1 MAEVLIVGGGVVGLG
16 LGMLLARDAHMVTI
30 LERDD
35 APAPDDPGEAWDNWE
50 RRGVNQFRLP
60 HLFMARYREILEEEL
75 PDVVAAL
82 ERDGAM
88 RGNPVRGAPESIT
101 GGPRPGDERYELLSG
116 RRAVVER
123 AVASVAE
130 GTPGL
135 AVRRGVAVAGLLA
148 DSEAIAGI
156 PHVVGVRTTEGDELR
171 ADLVVDCGGRRSA
184 LPDWLEALG
193 ARRPEEEVDDSGFIY
208 FGRHFRSRD
217 GQLPVALGP
226 GLQPYGSISALMLP
240 CDNDTWAVTL
250 VARSGDRALL
260 GLKDTA
266 SWDRTV
272 QALPTV
278 AHWLDGDPIEDRV
291 VTMAKIEDRHRNL
304 NPGGV
309 PVATGVVA
317 VADAWACT
325 NPSLGRGASIGMLH
339 ARALRD
345 TLRQTGPDDP
355 SAFSDAFATATEATV
370 EPWYRTTL
378 SFDRH
383 RLAEM
388 SAVAEGTTYDPGD
401 PMFEMTSALAV
412 ASLRDPDAF
421 RAFLDIALVLEL
433 PEVALAR
440 PGLLD
445 KVVAHGAGWRD
456 EPEFG
461 PDRATLV
468 ALANA

>member
-1 MAEVLIVGGGVVGLG
+1 MGEVLIVGGGVVGLG
-16 LGMLLARDAHMVTI
+16 LGMMLARDAHTVTI
-30 LERDD
+30 LERDV
-35 APAPDDPGEAWDNWE
+35 APAPEGPGEAWDNWE

-75 PDVVAAL
+75 PDVVVAL
-82 ERDGAM
+82 ARDGAM
-88 RGNPVRGAPESIT
+88 RGNPVLGAPESMT
-101 GGPRPGDERYELLSG
+101 GGPRPGDARYEILSG
-116 RRAVVER
+116 RRAMVER

-135 AVRRGVAVAGLLA
+135 EVRRGVGVAGLIA
-148 DSEAIAGI
+148 GSEAMADV
-156 PHVVGVRTTEGDELR
+156 PHVVGVRTSDGEEVR

-184 LPDWLEALG
+184 LPDWLAALG
-193 ARRPEEEVDDSGFIY
+193 ARRPEDEVDDSGFIY

-260 GLKDTA
+260 GLKDVTG
-266 SWDRTV
+266 WERTV
-272 QALPTV
+272 RALPTV
-278 AHWLDGDPIEDRV
+278 AHWLDGDPIEDRI
-291 VTMAKIEDRHRNL
+291 VTIAKIEDRHRDL
-304 NPGGV
+304 TPDGV

-339 ARALRD
+339 AQALRD
-345 TLRQTGPDDP
+345 TLRQTGLDDP
-355 SAFSDAFATATEATV
+355 AAFSESFAAATEATV
-370 EPWYRTTL
+370 EPWYRATL

-388 SAVAEGTTYDPGD
+388 SALAEGTTYDPGD
-401 PMFEMTSALAV
+401 PVYEMTQALAL
-412 ASLRDPDAF
+412 ATPRDPDAF
-421 RAFLDIALVLEL
+421 RAFLDVALVLEL

-440 PGLLD
+440 PGLFE
-445 KVVAHGAGWRD
+445 KVVALGGGWRD

>member
-16 LGMLLARDAHMVTI
+16 LGMLLARDAHTVTI

-35 APAPDDPGEAWDNWE
+35 QPPPEEAEEAWEGWE

-60 HLFMARYREILEEEL
+60 HLFMPRYREILEEDL
-75 PDVVAAL
+75 PDVAAAI
-82 ERDGAM
+82 ERDGAV
-88 RGNPVRGAPESIT
+88 RGNPIFGAPESLT
-101 GGPRPGDERYELLSG
+101 GGPRPGDARYEIVSG

-130 GTPGL
+130 RTPGL
-135 AVRRGVAVAGLLA
+135 EVRRGVPVAGLIGGA
-148 DSEAIAGI
+148 AAIAGV
-156 PHVVGVRTTEGDELR
+156 PHVVGVRTTDGEEVR
-171 ADLVVDCGGRRSA
+171 ADLVIDCGGRRSA

-193 ARRPEEEVDDSGFIY
+193 ARRPEDEIEDSGFIY

-217 GQLPVALGP
+217 GKLPVTLGP
-226 GLQPYGSISALMLP
+226 GLQPYGSISALTIP
-240 CDNDTWAVTL
+240 ADNGTWAVTL

-260 GLKDTA
+260 GLKDVER
-266 SWDRTV
+266 WERTV
-272 QALPTV
+272 RALPTI

-291 VTMAKIEDRHRNL
+291 TTIAKIEDRHRDL
-304 NPGGV
+304 HPDGV

-339 ARALRD
+339 AQALRD
-345 TLRQTGPDDP
+345 TLRQTGSDDP
-355 SAFSDAFATATEATV
+355 AALCEAFAVATEATV
-370 EPWYRTTL
+370 EPWYRATL

-388 SAVAEGTTYDPGD
+388 SAIAEGTTYDPGD
-401 PMFEMTSALAV
+401 PGYEMSKALAL
-412 ASLRDPDAF
+412 ATQGDPDAF
-421 RAFLDIALVLEL
+421 RAILDIAFVFEL

-440 PGLLD
+440 PGLFE
-445 KVVAHGAGWRD
+445 KVVAHGSAWRD
-456 EPEFG
+456 EPAFG
-461 PDRATLV
+461 PDRAALV